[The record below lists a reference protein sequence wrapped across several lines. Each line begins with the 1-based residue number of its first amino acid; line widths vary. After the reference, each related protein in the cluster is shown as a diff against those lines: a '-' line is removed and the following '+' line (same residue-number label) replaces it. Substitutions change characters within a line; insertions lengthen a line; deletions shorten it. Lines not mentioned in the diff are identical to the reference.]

1 MLSKQ
6 YSVEDLMRPIIDY
19 IPTAESPPQAPKHIT
34 AAPTA
39 RVPKKPKVSGPST
52 STPTKPG
59 SGGQGS
65 ISVATT
71 PLMSRPVIKP
81 LPTAAALAK
90 SEAAAVERKARKDR
104 DREEKRVLAVNAARA
119 AADVETDI
127 DMNYD
132 LGGESPSSAEDDSAG
147 GSPSR
152 RSSSSRSASPIQGSD
167 DPIEGREDGL
177 AGAVGGGS
185 ASGNGGGAESEAN
198 GRKRKFAADGYE
210 PLAKRP
216 TPFSGE
222 DGLGHPIQYGPPQP
236 QYSHPMH
243 SFPAGSQP
251 QDFLGPERYEDT
263 ILDYFITETS
273 QIPEILVN
281 PPADYD
287 PNSSIDDD
295 GHTALHWACAM
306 GRIRVVKLLLAAG
319 ADIFRVNHSEQTPLM
334 RSVMFSNN
342 YDVRKFPELY
352 ELLHRSTLNI
362 DKNNRTV
369 FHHIA
374 DVALSKG
381 KTHAARYYMETI
393 LGRLAEYPKELGDV
407 VNFQDDEGETAITL
421 AARARSK
428 RLVKALLDHGADPK
442 LANRDG
448 KTAED
453 YILEDERFRSSPIV
467 GGGGQGPSDRAGP
480 GSSNGHLT
488 NPNYINH
495 QPPGLSHTGQGGAS
509 SSRTD
514 PLAPPP
520 VRKLYHSHSAQLAAG
535 KTSAEIANLL
545 ATLARS
551 YDDELQT
558 REREIGHANGLLTT
572 MQTELSE
579 TRRQTEVLRAKL
591 GSQLQDE
598 QVRLAELEKVL
609 ELKMER
615 DYALGWSEW
624 HAAEAAR
631 EAAYAAD
638 PASVS
643 AEDQGD
649 LAQRL
654 ALPTSEAELETE
666 QAALAR
672 DVEKLSARRRE
683 LFGRFVALS
692 SGLGTG
698 EQMGKYR
705 RIIQASAGGQ
715 TGDMDEVMVS
725 LLEVRLLHAEWTSIG
740 TSAD

>member
-39 RVPKKPKVSGPST
+39 RVPKKPKVLGPST

-59 SGGQGS
+59 SAGPGS
-65 ISVATT
+65 ASVATT
-71 PLMSRPVIKP
+71 PLMSRPLVKP

-104 DREEKRVLAVNAARA
+104 DREDKRMLAVNAAQA
-119 AADVETDI
+119 VADADI
-127 DMNYD
+127 DMGYD
-132 LGGESPSSAEDDSAG
+132 LGGESPSSAEDDSAA

-167 DPIEGREDGL
+167 DPVEGREDGL
-177 AGAVGGGS
+177 AEAAGGSTSGLGAV
-185 ASGNGGGAESEAN
+185 ESEAN

-210 PLAKRP
+210 PAAKRP

-222 DGLGHPIQYGPPQP
+222 DGLGHPIQYGAPQS
-236 QYSHPMH
+236 QYSHPLH
-243 SFPAGSQP
+243 SFPSGGQP
-251 QDFLGPERYEDT
+251 QDFLGPERYEDI

-273 QIPEILVN
+273 QIPAILVS

-381 KTHAARYYMETI
+381 KTHAARYYMEVI

-467 GGGGQGPSDRAGP
+467 GGGQGPSDRAGP

-488 NPNYINH
+488 NSNYINH
-495 QPPGLSHTGQGGAS
+495 QPPGLSHSGQGGAG
-509 SSRTD
+509 SSRAD

-520 VRKLYHSHSAQLAAG
+520 VRKLFHSHSAQLAAG

-558 REREIGHANGLLTT
+558 REREISHANGLLTT

-579 TRRQTEVLRAKL
+579 TRRQTEAMRSKL

-638 PASVS
+638 PTSLS
-643 AEDQGD
+643 AEDRED
-649 LAQRL
+649 LAERFT
-654 ALPTSEAELETE
+654 LPVTDAELEAE

-683 LFGRFVALS
+683 LFGRFVALQ

-705 RIIQASAGGQ
+705 RIIRASAGGQ
-715 TGDMDEVMVS
+715 TGDMDEVMVN
-725 LLEVRLLHAEWTSIG
+725 LLEVRPLRWIG
-740 TSAD
+740 FRQIGRR